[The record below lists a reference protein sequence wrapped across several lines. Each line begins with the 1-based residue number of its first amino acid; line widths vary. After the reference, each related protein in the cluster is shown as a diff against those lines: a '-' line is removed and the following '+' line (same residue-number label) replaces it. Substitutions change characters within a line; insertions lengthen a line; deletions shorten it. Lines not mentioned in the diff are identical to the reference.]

1 MRLVDKREGDEPL
14 SEIGLL
20 STVEQIDLIRRKEIT
35 SRELTEHFIDR
46 IERLDIEI
54 NSVVTRDF
62 ETAIEEA
69 ALADQKIQSGDHL
82 GRLHGIPV
90 TVKDALKTKG
100 ILSTG
105 GATELRSN
113 VPDEDA
119 AVVAAIRREGA
130 IVMGKTNLPRW
141 SGDIQAYNDIF
152 GTTKNPWDLS
162 RGPGGSSGGAAAA
175 VAMGFTSFEIGTDI
189 GGSIRFPA
197 AFNGVWGHK
206 PSFGIIPTTG
216 YLDHIN
222 GGINEAD
229 INVFGPIARS
239 AEDLSLLLTVM
250 KRNSPPWI
258 ADLGTAPK
266 DLKLLRVG
274 AWLDDEFC
282 PVDEEV
288 RKQLEKV
295 VDALE
300 RDGIPVDRSARP
312 ELDPNE
318 AAMLGLWL
326 VQRAISQ
333 STDSDGP
340 GHRIW
345 LDRHARREELRLKW
359 AQFFDKYDAVIMPVC
374 FVPPFEHQQEGDF
387 GSRTLMCN
395 GERRNY
401 VDVVKWTTMVG
412 MAYLPSTV
420 PPIGLGKSGMPI
432 GCQVVGNYGDDSLTI
447 ALATRIG
454 DLMGGYQPPPRAV

>member
-1 MRLVDKREGDEPL
+1 MTD
-14 SEIGLL
+14 IGLR
-20 STVEQIDLIRRKEIT
+20 STVEQADLIQRGELS
-35 SRELTEHFIDR
+35 SRELTEHFIER
-46 IERLDIEI
+46 IERLDGEI

-62 ETAIEEA
+62 ETALAESDA
-69 ALADQKIQSGDHL
+69 ADASQQKGQSL
-82 GRLHGIPV
+82 GVLHGVPI
-90 TVKDALKTKG
+90 TVKDALQTKN
-100 ILSTG
+100 LKSTG
-105 GATELRSN
+105 GATELRDN
-113 VPDEDA
+113 VPSQDA
-119 AVVAAIRREGA
+119 AVVASIRRQGG

-152 GTTKNPWDLS
+152 GTTNNPWDIS

-206 PSFGIIPTTG
+206 PSFGVIPTTG
-216 YLDHIN
+216 YLDHID
-222 GGINEAD
+222 GGLNEAD

-239 AEDLSLLLTVM
+239 AQDLELLLTVM
-250 KRNSPPWI
+250 KRNSPPWV
-258 ADLGTAPK
+258 AELEAAPEDLK
-266 DLKLLRVG
+266 DLKIG

-282 PVDEEV
+282 PIDDEV
-288 RKQLEKV
+288 REQLEKA

-300 RDGIPVDRSARP
+300 KDGMSVDRSARP
-312 ELDPNE
+312 ELDPDE

-345 LDRHARREELRLKW
+345 LDQHVRREELKLKW
-359 AQFFDKYDAVIMPVC
+359 AQFFDRYDAVIMPVC
-374 FVPPFEHQQEGDF
+374 FVPPFEHQQQGDF
-387 GSRTLMCN
+387 GSRTLRCN
-395 GERRNY
+395 GENRNY
-401 VDVVKWTTMVG
+401 IDVVKWTTMVG

-420 PPIGLGKSGMPI
+420 PPIGLGASGMPI
-432 GCQVVGNYGDDSLTI
+432 GCQVVGPYGGDRLTI
-447 ALATRIG
+447 ALAGRIG
-454 DLMGGYQPPPRAV
+454 DLMGGYQPPPRAL